1 MQLALQYMMNYSLV
15 CVCMDLCVHWI
26 FCTSYIVSNHMFDTD
41 HCRQIER
48 WCHLSPT
55 YFSNFWVSWKPRRV
69 VLWRLW
75 VLGFFVWLSTAHE
88 RYWKKILSAGWYVM
102 GNGTLLF
109 VFFAL
114 YWMSFFLSIPL
125 SLIKQ
130 WLLLAW
136 HFSSPRTGSLFIGAD
151 AFDPESL
158 AVWNT
163 GDALFWMTT
172 LCRQLLMF
180 ICWLVVY
187 VSWHNTIF
195 TGNVSVQKRDVSSG
209 CFISEF
215 YSGVNIVGKSKKRWR
230 FSSDSVHFMST
241 SSMKRKQESGLWKLY
256 NLFFKF
262 PHEDIYIY
270 IVYIYIQSRINNQ

>member
-1 MQLALQYMMNYSLV
+1 MWSLTN
-15 CVCMDLCVHWI
+15 I
-26 FCTSYIVSNHMFDTD
+26 FFK
-41 HCRQIER
+41 
-48 WCHLSPT
+48 L
-55 YFSNFWVSWKPRRV
+55 
-69 VLWRLW
+69 
-75 VLGFFVWLSTAHE
+75 LGFLKAKTGGSLKTLSSGVFCMVVYCSRTILE
-88 RYWKKILSAGWYVM
+88 KLLSAGWYVM

-114 YWMSFFLSIPL
+114 YWMSLFLSIPL

-136 HFSSPRTGSLFIGAD
+136 HFSSPRRFVGSLFIGAD

-163 GDALFWMTT
+163 GGVLFWMTT
-172 LCRQLLMF
+172 LCGQLLMF
-180 ICWLVVY
+180 ICWFVVY

-215 YSGVNIVGKSKKRWR
+215 YSEVNIVGKSKKRWR
-230 FSSDSVHFMST
+230 FSSDSVHFMMRSCQRRLW
-241 SSMKRKQESGLWKLY
+241 SESRRVTRGVK
-256 NLFFKF
+256 
-262 PHEDIYIY
+262 II
-270 IVYIYIQSRINNQ
+270 